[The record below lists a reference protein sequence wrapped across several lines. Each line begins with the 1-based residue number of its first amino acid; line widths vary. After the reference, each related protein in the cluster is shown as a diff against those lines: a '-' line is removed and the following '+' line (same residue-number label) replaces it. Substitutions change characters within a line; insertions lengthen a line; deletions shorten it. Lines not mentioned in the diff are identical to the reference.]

1 MAVMLSAAAMSVGQ
15 WVDPIVEEEVHYKP
29 SRFHRYEA
37 VGLTADEKAGLTV
50 GFVITAFLI
59 LCLLIVVGM
68 NHSFAV
74 TIAERVEALEKTT
87 SKLVEAAEKAN
98 A

>member
-1 MAVMLSAAAMSVGQ
+1 
-15 WVDPIVEEEVHYKP
+15 
-29 SRFHRYEA
+29 
-37 VGLTADEKAGLTV
+37 V

-87 SKLVEAAEKAN
+87 SKLVEAGALAWKLACVRMF
-98 A
+98 

>member
-1 MAVMLSAAAMSVGQ
+1 MHAVCSCERSSGA
-15 WVDPIVEEEVHYKP
+15 
-29 SRFHRYEA
+29 R
-37 VGLTADEKAGLTV
+37 GLHAGLTV

-87 SKLVEAAEKAN
+87 SKLVEAGALAWKLACVHMF
-98 A
+98 